1 MALLSTCSAASD
13 ILLPKFNIF
22 EVKRTRA
29 LTIMG
34 SIPKKAEEF
43 PQLAQSP
50 NENGLSIQST
60 RRAVIGLGLL
70 AISMNYSESSLA
82 DGGNGWW
89 IDGPLPIPPV
99 YNKIANEETGTRS
112 FIKNGVYMADI
123 GPEGSAYRLRKY
135 AFDLLALEDLL
146 GQDAWSH
153 VRRYLR
159 LKSTFMYYDF
169 DKVITAAPAEQKQ
182 PLTDLANRLFD
193 KVEKLEDA
201 VKKHNELQTTS
212 YYEDTKAILEE
223 VMVKMA

>member
-22 EVKRTRA
+22 EVKRTRT

-34 SIPKKAEEF
+34 STPKKAEEF

-50 NENGLSIQST
+50 SENGLSIQST
-60 RRAVIGLGLL
+60 RRAVVGLGLL

-159 LKSTFMYYDF
+159 LKSTF
-169 DKVITAAPAEQKQ
+169 ISPSEQKQ

-201 VKKHNELQTTS
+201 VKKHNELQTTA

>member
-1 MALLSTCSAASD
+1 MA
-13 ILLPKFNIF
+13 
-22 EVKRTRA
+22 E
-29 LTIMG
+29 
-34 SIPKKAEEF
+34 
-43 PQLAQSP
+43 
-50 NENGLSIQST
+50 
-60 RRAVIGLGLL
+60 
-70 AISMNYSESSLA
+70 
-82 DGGNGWW
+82 
-89 IDGPLPIPPV
+89 
-99 YNKIANEETGTRS
+99 IANEETGTRS

-193 KVEKLEDA
+193 KVEK
-201 VKKHNELQTTS
+201 VRKHPHNQ
-212 YYEDTKAILEE
+212 K
-223 VMVKMA
+223 